1 MQNIVTPQYPSQQ
14 QDFTLDNFRLPP
26 GITLTRVQGSH
37 SPVHPELPMRM
48 VDRTKRENSYSST
61 NTSSPGP
68 NPIIV
73 TSPLSA
79 PKTKESL
86 GKFFFLFL
94 NSTTN
99 LMGKKNVYFNFRFSR
114 GTCGTKRHCG

>member
-1 MQNIVTPQYPSQQ
+1 MQTNKVSVPFPSQQ

-37 SPVHPELPMRM
+37 SPAHPDLPMRM
-48 VDRTKRENSYSST
+48 VDRSKRENTNSSAT
-61 NTSSPGP
+61 TTMKTKPPGS

-79 PKTKESL
+79 PKPKESL
-86 GKFFFLFL
+86 GECFFL
-94 NSTTN
+94 
-99 LMGKKNVYFNFRFSR
+99 LM
-114 GTCGTKRHCG
+114 

>member
-1 MQNIVTPQYPSQQ
+1 MNPQYPSQQ

-48 VDRTKRENSYSST
+48 VDRTKQENSYLATST
-61 NTSSPGP
+61 TSAGP

-79 PKTKESL
+79 PKAKESL
-86 GKFFFLFL
+86 GKCHFFLTVSVEH
-94 NSTTN
+94 NR
-99 LMGKKNVYFNFRFSR
+99 VFRF
-114 GTCGTKRHCG
+114 

>member
-1 MQNIVTPQYPSQQ
+1 MSTPQYPSQQ

-48 VDRTKRENSYSST
+48 VDRTKRENSFSST

-86 GKFFFLFL
+86 GKFLFL
-94 NSTTN
+94 ICHKTLFN
-99 LMGKKNVYFNFRFSR
+99 LKYKTLYFIREKN
-114 GTCGTKRHCG
+114 

>member
-1 MQNIVTPQYPSQQ
+1 MQASKSSAPLPSQQ

-37 SPVHPELPMRM
+37 SPAHPELPMRM
-48 VDRTKRENSYSST
+48 VDRTKRESNNSTT
-61 NTSSPGP
+61 NSPGP

-79 PKTKESL
+79 PKPKESL
-86 GKFFFLFL
+86 GKCFL
-94 NSTTN
+94 T
-99 LMGKKNVYFNFRFSR
+99 V
-114 GTCGTKRHCG
+114 